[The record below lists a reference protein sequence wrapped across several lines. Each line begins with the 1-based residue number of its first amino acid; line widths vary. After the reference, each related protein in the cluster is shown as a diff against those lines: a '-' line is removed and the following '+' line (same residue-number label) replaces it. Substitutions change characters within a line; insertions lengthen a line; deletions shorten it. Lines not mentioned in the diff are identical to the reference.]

1 MPEIGTPSWRSAA
14 AVLRVCVF
22 SCLLQIC
29 CCEKVLLLLSDDAL
43 AKTHTEL
50 VSVLSSGGL
59 HVETRKLTDST
70 LQLQHWSSWLY
81 DGVVVLSRGSSDLG
95 GALDTS
101 LFVDFVDE
109 GGSLFVATD
118 EKPSDSIRE
127 IAAQF
132 GADFAKQGAAVI
144 DHVSHDVKLGASSLL
159 TEAAYPSSVMTGK
172 PGLPVLYK
180 GGALTTSPDST
191 LAIRAL
197 MPSPTA
203 VVSSGDS
210 TLSGFDVSLAVG
222 MQSRT
227 NARFCVVASLDALS
241 DKSFSASVTHAAT
254 GKSSETGNRALGQSL
269 LRWTM
274 GLQGVL
280 KHQNVH
286 HHRTGEDLTPMH
298 STYTVNDN
306 ITMEVQVLE
315 RWGSDWVP
323 HVSDSLVAQYTMLD
337 PYVRQPMQHT
347 GSGQY
352 ELSFRAPD
360 VYGVFK
366 YVVDYKMPG
375 YTFLQFEEL
384 MPLRPLRHDQYPR
397 FILQAYPYYATLLSI
412 SVGFFATIA
421 ATMYTKSQLVSEVA
435 Q

>member
-1 MPEIGTPSWRSAA
+1 MAGKEAPFRRSAVS
-14 AVLRVCVF
+14 VLRLCLV
-22 SCLLQIC
+22 SCLVQTC

-43 AKTHTEL
+43 ANSHSEL
-50 VSVLSSGGL
+50 VSVLSSGGMQ
-59 HVETRKLTDST
+59 VETRRLTDST
-70 LQLQHWSSWLY
+70 LQLQHWSTWLY
-81 DGVVVLSRGSSDLG
+81 DGVVVLSKGSSDLG
-95 GALDTS
+95 GALDS
-101 LFVDFVDE
+101 SWLVDFVDD

-118 EKPSDSIRE
+118 EKPSASIRE

-132 GADFAKQGAAVI
+132 GADFVQQGAAVV
-144 DHVSHDVKLGASSLL
+144 DHVSHDAKLGPSSLL
-159 TEAAYPSSVMTGK
+159 TEVMYPSAVMNGT

-180 GGALTTSPDST
+180 GGALTTSADST

-203 VVSSGDS
+203 AVTSGDPR
-210 TLSGFDVSLAVG
+210 LDISGFDVSLAVG

-227 NARFCVVASLDALS
+227 NARFCVVASLDVLS
-241 DKSFSASVTHAAT
+241 DQSFGARVTHAAT
-254 GKSSETGNRALGQSL
+254 SKSSETGNRAFGQSL

-286 HHRTGEDLTPMH
+286 HHRTGEHLAPMH

-337 PYVRQPMQHT
+337 PYVRQPMQHK
-347 GSGQY
+347 GGGNY
-352 ELSFRAPD
+352 ELTFRAPD

-366 YVVDYKMPG
+366 YVVDYNRPG
-375 YTFLQFEEL
+375 YSFLQFEEL

-397 FILQAYPYYATLLSI
+397 FILQAYPYYAALLSI
-412 SVGFFATIA
+412 SIGFFATIA
-421 ATMYTKSQLVSEVA
+421 ATMYTKS
-435 Q
+435 